1 MTPDVEQG
9 EHLSLPRDQKV
20 ARVDNEG
27 DFKDQPRSGSRAAQV
42 FDRVEKLLRL
52 GRVEAKGIEPVP
64 IEERKSTRYWN
75 IFTIW
80 CSMNTNIL
88 G

>member
-1 MTPDVEQG
+1 MSADTEAGGVRPVQLSDNEKGGFKDSAPPERRTPP
-9 EHLSLPRDQKV
+9 LLQKV
-20 ARVDNEG
+20 
-27 DFKDQPRSGSRAAQV
+27 
-42 FDRVEKLLRL
+42 EKVLLM
-52 GRVEAKGIEPVP
+52 GRIEAKGIQPVP
-64 IEERKSTRYWN
+64 IEERTNTRYWN